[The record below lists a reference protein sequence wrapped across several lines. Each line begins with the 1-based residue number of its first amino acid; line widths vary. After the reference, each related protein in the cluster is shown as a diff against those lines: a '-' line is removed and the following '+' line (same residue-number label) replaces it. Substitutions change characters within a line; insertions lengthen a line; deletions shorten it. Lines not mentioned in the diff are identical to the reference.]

1 MSYSAG
7 RSIKSRT
14 KIKPATKHGPD
25 VSVDQTWNTLAVN
38 LKEVLNN
45 NARHLS
51 FEENHR
57 YAYKLVLWKQGEMLY
72 KGTTNLI
79 VENLNRLAQEDL
91 YPVFPT
97 GASSEPTQ
105 QSHEAELL
113 LKALRK
119 VWDEHKSNV
128 VKLSQLLNYMDR
140 VYTTAE
146 GVPKIQ
152 EAGRQLFLKHILQP
166 PNAIHSHVI
175 DAVLKQIRLER
186 EGYVINR
193 SAVKECVDVFI
204 GLDTGD
210 HGMSVYERDLKPRIL
225 SESDAFYKNEG
236 MILLQTCDAPEYLRR
251 VEARFISE
259 EERTHHYLSPQTHP
273 PLRQLLQDHLLT
285 ANLVE
290 VISMSGSGFDS
301 MIDTHKYDDLSRMY
315 RLFIMV
321 PSGIACMK
329 KALKDSVVRRG
340 QEINRTTSEPTA
352 QEVDQ
357 DEPSTEATAKGK
369 GKAKARPT
377 AVSQTLTLAL
387 KWVQDVLDLKD
398 QFDQLWRQSLQS
410 DRTLESALNDAFE
423 TFVNQ
428 HERCSEF
435 ISLFIDDHLKRGL
448 KGKTDSEIDS
458 ILDKTITVFRFVLE
472 KDVFERYY
480 KSHLAKRLLHG
491 RSVSDDAERGMLA
504 KLKVECGYQFTH
516 KLEGMFHDMKISD
529 DTMSSYRTYLENTTP
544 PDIPIS
550 VTVMTSSVWP
560 MSLAPTPCNLPSGLL
575 SSCKSFEKFYL
586 NRHSGRRLTWQPTL
600 GNADVKV
607 AFKSR
612 THELNVSTFALVIL
626 LLFEDLPASD
636 FLTYSDIQ
644 EATAISDSELQRH
657 LQTLA
662 CAKYKILK
670 KHPPGRD
677 VAKDDSFSFN
687 EDFSAPLQKIKIS
700 TVASK
705 VETSEERKETQSHLE
720 EERKYQMEVSLM
732 RNSDGHGSSIRTLI
746 ILISKACIV
755 RIMKDRKHMTHN
767 DLVHEVTR
775 QLAGRFVPNPLDIK
789 KRIEGLI
796 EKEYLERCDDR
807 KSYNYMA

>member
-1 MSYSAG
+1 MASTVLCCKMASHLSFSLIQPDAVSSQEPRSYVPQPCSNMADAHCAHVETG
-7 RSIKSRT
+7 YQVAIQ
-14 KIKPATKHGPD
+14 HGPD

-51 FEENHR
+51 FEE
-57 YAYKLVLWKQGEMLY
+57 
-72 KGTTNLI
+72 TI
-79 VENLNRLAQEDL
+79 
-91 YPVFPT
+91 

-128 VKLSQLLNYMDR
+128 VKLSQLLNYMVR
-140 VYTTAE
+140 SRLRYARFYEVTLSSRIVSTQP
-146 GVPKIQ
+146 PKVSQ
-152 EAGRQLFLKHILQP
+152 DTRSRTPTLPKHILQP

-175 DAVLKQIRLER
+175 NAVLKQIRLER

-210 HGMSVYERDLKPRIL
+210 HGMSVYEPGIL

-236 MILLQTCDAPEYLRR
+236 VILLQTCDAPEYLRR
-251 VEARFISE
+251 VETRFISE

-290 VISMSGSGFDS
+290 VISMLGSGFDS

-315 RLFIMV
+315 RLFIM
-321 PSGIACMK
+321 
-329 KALKDSVVRRG
+329 
-340 QEINRTTSEPTA
+340 
-352 QEVDQ
+352 
-357 DEPSTEATAKGK
+357 
-369 GKAKARPT
+369 
-377 AVSQTLTLAL
+377 
-387 KWVQDVLDLKD
+387 
-398 QFDQLWRQSLQS
+398 
-410 DRTLESALNDAFE
+410 AFE

-448 KGKTDSEIDS
+448 KGKNHYCLS
-458 ILDKTITVFRFVLE
+458 ICSGERRLRAVLQ
-472 KDVFERYY
+472 
-480 KSHLAKRLLHG
+480 SHLAKRLLHG

-544 PDIPIS
+544 CHFLREVSYFP
-550 VTVMTSSVWP
+550 
-560 MSLAPTPCNLPSGLL
+560 
-575 SSCKSFEKFYL
+575 YY
-586 NRHSGRRLTWQPTL
+586 
-600 GNADVKV
+600 DVGYT
-607 AFKSR
+607 R
-612 THELNVSTFALVIL
+612 GH
-626 LLFEDLPASD
+626 
-636 FLTYSDIQ
+636 
-644 EATAISDSELQRH
+644 AISDSELQRH

-732 RNSDGHGSSIRTLI
+732 RNSDGYGFFYTDAHHSPSQGLHRPSY
-746 ILISKACIV
+746 
-755 RIMKDRKHMTHN
+755 
-767 DLVHEVTR
+767 
-775 QLAGRFVPNPLDIK
+775 
-789 KRIEGLI
+789 EGQ
-796 EKEYLERCDDR
+796 EAHDT
-807 KSYNYMA
+807 